1 MTIRNENYRDKE
13 FGDATLSMH
22 ELDRIN
28 DLQSISKSPV
38 QNIYNLIQQQKKNL
52 MPWIL
57 LYNPE
62 LVSIIYMLN
71 IKQIWCFM
79 CYKATKKNWS

>member
-1 MTIRNENYRDKE
+1 MTIRNENYRDKD

-38 QNIYNLIQQQKKNL
+38 QNIYNLIQQQKKKNL
-52 MPWIL
+52 MP
-57 LYNPE
+57 
-62 LVSIIYMLN
+62 
-71 IKQIWCFM
+71 
-79 CYKATKKNWS
+79 

>member
-1 MTIRNENYRDKE
+1 MTIRNENYRDKD

-38 QNIYNLIQQQKKNL
+38 QNIYNLIQQQKKPHAMNSPL
-52 MPWIL
+52 Q
-57 LYNPE
+57 
-62 LVSIIYMLN
+62 S
-71 IKQIWCFM
+71 
-79 CYKATKKNWS
+79 